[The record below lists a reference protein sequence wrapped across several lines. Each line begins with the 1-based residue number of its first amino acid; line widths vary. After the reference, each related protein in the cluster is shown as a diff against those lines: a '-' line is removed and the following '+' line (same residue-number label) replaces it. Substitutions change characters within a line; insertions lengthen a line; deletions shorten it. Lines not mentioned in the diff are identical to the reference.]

1 MKNLLFLLLVLGVA
15 VCWGNEHLLAEAQK
29 IRQELAP
36 KCADYEL
43 VYTMSGKMNE
53 ENVHIYRFEPNKEKK
68 VNLNGARVVV
78 VLNDKGELR
87 GFARVNETLLKLPE
101 MTDDKARGKAKAFF
115 NKYAPDLKKVNFQW
129 VRIRKM
135 KLIDSKGE
143 THQVAGVWTK
153 YRDPESGR
161 YLWVLLGSDGGVIE
175 FDRESVWK
183 FILGGRVTERW
194 LVDDWFGKQI
204 EKK

>member
-15 VCWGNEHLLAEAQK
+15 VCWGNEHLLTEAQK

-36 KCADYEL
+36 KCVDYEL

-87 GFARVNETLLKLPE
+87 EFARVNETLLKEPE
-101 MTDDKARGKAKAFF
+101 MTDDKARGKAMAFLK
-115 NKYAPDLKKVNFQW
+115 KYASDLEKVNFQW
-129 VRIRKM
+129 VRTRKM
-135 KLIDSKGE
+135 KLVDSKGE
-143 THQVAGVWTK
+143 THQVTGIWVK
-153 YRDPESGR
+153 YRDPGSGR
-161 YLWVLLGSDGGVIE
+161 YLWVLFGSDGGVIE

-183 FILGGRVTERW
+183 FIRGGRVTERW